1 MKLISKISIHPLF
14 YIVLF
19 ITFIT
24 GYLKVFLGYTLII
37 IVHEL
42 GHIFASIILKWKID
56 KVIIYPFGGMTKFNQ
71 RINSSLLEEFLIL
84 IYGPLF
90 QILFYK
96 IYPLPYHEFILLFNL
111 LPIYPLDGS
120 KLLYI
125 LLNNIVSFYKSF
137 IIIFIISIIT
147 ILYMLFQNISLI
159 NILICVYLLYEVY
172 LYIKNLKNIML
183 KFYYE
188 RYKYPFKYKKNH
200 IIKSLNLTKMYKN
213 RNNYFIL
220 RKNIINE
227 YEIFKKRFDK

>member
-24 GYLKVFLGYTLII
+24 GYLKVFFGYTLII

-137 IIIFIISIIT
+137 IIIFIISII
-147 ILYMLFQNISLI
+147 
-159 NILICVYLLYEVY
+159 
-172 LYIKNLKNIML
+172 
-183 KFYYE
+183 
-188 RYKYPFKYKKNH
+188 
-200 IIKSLNLTKMYKN
+200 
-213 RNNYFIL
+213 
-220 RKNIINE
+220 
-227 YEIFKKRFDK
+227 